1 MNERDM
7 RVRTLRREVARWQ
20 TGTAAVLALAAVGN
34 LALCGTARH
43 WRDKYQAAVQIEQE
57 AIAAYAELTA
67 RAEAEQEARAEA
79 EAAFAALE
87 GYTCLGSCTV
97 SHYCCENYDHICN
110 DGDTITA
117 SGLPVQPGMVAV
129 DPEVIP
135 LGSTVIINGTSY
147 LAADTGVKGRWVDV
161 AVPTH
166 EEAQALGVYTANV
179 WVVKEG
185 ADGQD

>member
-7 RVRTLRREVARWQ
+7 RAKVRCLERE
-20 TGTAAVLALAAVGN
+20 AANLQMGALGVLVLAAVGN

-43 WRDKYQAAVQIEQE
+43 WRDKYQTAVQI
-57 AIAAYAELTA
+57 
-67 RAEAEQEARAEA
+67 EQEARAEA

-87 GYTCLGSCTV
+87 GYTYLGSCTV
-97 SHYCCENYDHICN
+97 SHYCCEDYDHICN

-147 LAADTGVKGRWVDV
+147 LAADTGVKGRWIDV

-179 WVVKEG
+179 
-185 ADGQD
+185 

>member
-7 RVRTLRREVARWQ
+7 RAKVRCLEREAANLRMGALGVLVLA
-20 TGTAAVLALAAVGN
+20 AAVNTTLF
-34 LALCGTARH
+34 GTTRH
-43 WRDKYQAAVQIEQE
+43 WKDKYQTAVQIEQE

-67 RAEAEQEARAEA
+67 RTEAEQAARAEA

-87 GYTCLGSCTV
+87 GYTYLGSCTV
-97 SHYCCENYDHICN
+97 SHYCCEDYNHICN

-135 LGSTVIINGTSY
+135 LGSRVIINGTSY
-147 LAADTGVKGRWVDV
+147 LAADTGVKGRWIDV

-166 EEAQALGVYTANV
+166 EEAQTRGVYTANV
-179 WVVKEG
+179 WIMEE
-185 ADGQD
+185 